1 MLPAYPFIRLRHTV
15 RPVCVLHRELHMDA
29 HLFRRF
35 AAELL
40 PVLQGARLVKIQ
52 QPHENI
58 YTFNLDLFAR
68 NNPLGRKVQL
78 VLRPGRKEPYLFLSQ
93 ARIAAGTEP
102 SAMVMRLRKYAAGHT
117 IRRAIALWQKRE
129 LHLLLSGAMPG
140 MEKADAGEE
149 QSATVVE
156 KRGQQSPEKMTW
168 LVLSLRDGPALH
180 FAEEG
185 FEPSEEAPV
194 WPDHKS
200 LEGAMADWRSW
211 SVLTPALRRT
221 LAKLDP
227 QDACALLV
235 DLEEGGGDVFCYTAP
250 DDLRAG
256 EPRIVQISAWPL
268 PYDLQKGQESC
279 RTDVFNAVMETGASL
294 VLNEAADKR
303 AHEAAAPWRK
313 KERRIEDLLKRNTED
328 CARLKEMCQK
338 QEYGLLIQASL
349 WQLEGSRHLSSLT
362 LPDFE
367 GGQCTMQLAPRFSV
381 RENMDRFFH
390 TARRGERGLPRIEK
404 RRQELEEELAEV
416 RREKERCLLGISA
429 QAPRQKKGQAKP
441 APVKA
446 PASVQ
451 IFVSSD
457 GVTLLRG
464 RNAKGNLEV
473 RRMAASHD
481 IWVHVEGGAGA
492 HVIIR
497 LNHASQKI
505 PDRTLDEAGSL
516 AASKSSLKD
525 ESYAKV
531 NYCEIRHVRQLKG
544 TARGT
549 MRMDK
554 ILFTRK
560 VAIRPELETSLL
572 PKDQAKDDT
581 DSKKAR

>member
-1 MLPAYPFIRLRHTV
+1 
-15 RPVCVLHRELHMDA
+15 MDA

-35 AAELL
+35 AGELL

-68 NNPLGRKVQL
+68 DNPLGRKVQL
-78 VLRPGRKEPYLFLSQ
+78 VLRPGRKEPFLFLST
-93 ARIAAGTEP
+93 ARIAAGREP

-117 IRRAIALWQKRE
+117 IRRALALWQKRE

-140 MEKADAGEE
+140 MEGDNAEEHQFVLQQKEYGQKDA
-149 QSATVVE
+149 E
-156 KRGQQSPEKMTW
+156 KLTW
-168 LVLSLRDGPALH
+168 LVLSLRDGPRLH
-180 FAEEG
+180 FADKG
-185 FEPSEEAPV
+185 FEPSEDEPL
-194 WPDHKS
+194 WPDHNS
-200 LEGAMADWRSW
+200 LQDAMADWRSW
-211 SVLTPALRRT
+211 PVLTPALRRT
-221 LAKLDP
+221 LAKLDL
-227 QDACALLV
+227 QDASALLV
-235 DLEEGGGDVFCYTAP
+235 DLEDGGGDMFCYTAP
-250 DDLRAG
+250 DDLKAG

-268 PYDLQKGQESC
+268 PQELQKGEEAC
-279 RTDVFNAVMETGASL
+279 RTDVLAAVMETGASL
-294 VLNEAADKR
+294 VLNEAAEKR

-313 KERRIEDLLKRNTED
+313 KERKIEDLLRRNTED
-328 CARLKEMCQK
+328 CARLKEMCQR
-338 QEYGLLIQASL
+338 QGYGLLIQANL
-349 WQLEGSRHLSSLT
+349 WQLEGSRHLPSLT

-367 GGQCTMQLAPRFSV
+367 GGQCTMQLDPRFSV

-404 RRQELEEELAEV
+404 RRQELEKELCEV

-441 APVKA
+441 APVKV

-451 IFVSSD
+451 IFVSTD

-497 LNHASQKI
+497 LNHASQKVS
-505 PDRTLDEAGSL
+505 DATLDEAGSL

-560 VAIRPELETSLL
+560 VAIRPELETALL
-572 PKDQAKDDT
+572 PKEQGQDAGED
-581 DSKKAR
+581 KKAR

>member
-1 MLPAYPFIRLRHTV
+1 
-15 RPVCVLHRELHMDA
+15 MDA

-35 AAELL
+35 AGELL

-68 NNPLGRKVQL
+68 DNPLGRKVQL
-78 VLRPGRKEPYLFLSQ
+78 ILRPGRKEPFLFLST
-93 ARIAAGTEP
+93 ARIAAGREP

-117 IRRAIALWQKRE
+117 IRRATALWQKRE
-129 LHLLLSGAMPG
+129 LYLLLSGAMPG
-140 MEKADAGEE
+140 MERDNAEE
-149 QSATVVE
+149 SPSVPPQEEYRQKDTE
-156 KRGQQSPEKMTW
+156 KLTW
-168 LVLSLRDGPALH
+168 LVLSLRDGPRLH
-180 FAEEG
+180 FAEQG
-185 FEPSEEAPV
+185 FEPSEDEPL

-200 LEGAMADWRSW
+200 LQDAMADWRSW
-211 SVLTPALRRT
+211 PVLTPALRRT
-221 LAKLDP
+221 LAKLDL
-227 QDACALLV
+227 QDASALLV
-235 DLEEGGGDVFCYTAP
+235 DLEDGAGDIFVYTSP
-250 DDLRAG
+250 DDLMGGA
-256 EPRIVQISAWPL
+256 PRIVQISAWPL
-268 PYDLQKGQESC
+268 PQELQKGEEAC
-279 RTDVFNAVMETGASL
+279 RTDILSAVMETGASL
-294 VLNEAADKR
+294 VLNEAAEKR
-303 AHEAAAPWRK
+303 AHEAAAPWRR
-313 KERRIEDLLKRNTED
+313 KERKIEDLLRRNTED
-328 CARLKEMCQK
+328 CARLKEMCQR
-338 QEYGLLIQASL
+338 QGYGLLIQANL
-349 WQLEGSRHLSSLT
+349 WQLEGSRHLPSLT

-367 GGQCTMQLAPRFSV
+367 GGQCTMQLDPRFSV

-404 RRQELEEELAEV
+404 RRQELEKELCEV
-416 RREKERCLLGISA
+416 RREKERCLLGITA

-441 APVKA
+441 APVKV

-451 IFVSSD
+451 IFVSTD

-497 LNHASQKI
+497 LNHASQKVS
-505 PDRTLDEAGSL
+505 DTTLDEAGSL

-560 VAIRPELETSLL
+560 VAIRPELETALL
-572 PKDQAKDDT
+572 PKEQVPDG
-581 DSKKAR
+581 SEEKKAR

>member
-1 MLPAYPFIRLRHTV
+1 
-15 RPVCVLHRELHMDA
+15 MDA

-35 AAELL
+35 TEELL

-52 QPHENI
+52 QPHDNI

-68 NNPLGRKVQL
+68 DNPLGRKVQL
-78 VLRPGRKEPYLFLSQ
+78 VLRPGRKEPFLFLST
-93 ARIAAGTEP
+93 ARIAAGSEP
-102 SAMVMRLRKYAAGHT
+102 SAMVMRLRKYCAGHT
-117 IRRAIALWQKRE
+117 IRCARVLWQKRE
-129 LHLLLSGAMPG
+129 IWLLLSGAMPG
-140 MEKADAGEE
+140 MEKDNDGASPSVPESRE
-149 QSATVVE
+149 QKA
-156 KRGQQSPEKMTW
+156 PEKLTW

-180 FAEEG
+180 FAEKG
-185 FEPSEEAPV
+185 FEPSEDKPL
-194 WPDHKS
+194 WPDRS
-200 LEGAMADWRSW
+200 NLQNAMAEWRSW
-211 SVLTPALRRT
+211 PVLTPALRRT
-221 LAKLDP
+221 LAKLDL
-227 QDACALLV
+227 QDASALLV
-235 DLEEGGGDVFCYTAP
+235 DLEDGGGDIFCYTAP
-250 DDLRAG
+250 NDLKAG
-256 EPRIVQISAWPL
+256 EPHIVQISAWPL
-268 PYDLQKGQESC
+268 PQELQKGQESC
-279 RTDVFNAVMETGASL
+279 RTDILQAVMETGASL
-294 VLNEAADKR
+294 VLNEAAEKR

-313 KERRIEDLLKRNTED
+313 KERKIEELLKHNTED
-328 CARLKEMCQK
+328 STRLREMCAK
-338 QEYGLLIQASL
+338 QEYGLLIQANL
-349 WQLEGSRHLSSLT
+349 WQLEGARHLTSLT

-367 GGQCTMQLAPRFSV
+367 GGQCTMKLDPRFSI

-404 RRQELEEELAEV
+404 RRQELEKELADV

-429 QAPRQKKGQAKP
+429 QAPRKKKGQAKP
-441 APVKA
+441 APLKA

-505 PDRTLDEAGSL
+505 SEATLDEAGSL

-525 ESYAKV
+525 EAYAKV

-544 TARGT
+544 TTQGT

-560 VAIRPELETSLL
+560 VAIRPELETTLL
-572 PKDQAKDDT
+572 PKDTAQDG
-581 DSKKAR
+581 SENKKARQASAR

>member
-1 MLPAYPFIRLRHTV
+1 
-15 RPVCVLHRELHMDA
+15 MDA

-35 AAELL
+35 AGELL

-68 NNPLGRKVQL
+68 DNPLGRKVQL
-78 VLRPGRKEPYLFLSQ
+78 VLRPGRKEPFLFLST
-93 ARIAAGTEP
+93 ARIAAGREP

-117 IRRAIALWQKRE
+117 IRRALALWQKRE

-140 MEKADAGEE
+140 MEGDNAEEHQFVLQQEEYGQKDA
-149 QSATVVE
+149 E
-156 KRGQQSPEKMTW
+156 KLTW
-168 LVLSLRDGPALH
+168 LVLSLRDGPRLH
-180 FAEEG
+180 FADKG
-185 FEPSEEAPV
+185 FEPSEDEPL
-194 WPDHKS
+194 WPDHNS
-200 LEGAMADWRSW
+200 LQDAMADWRSW
-211 SVLTPALRRT
+211 PVLTPALRRT
-221 LAKLDP
+221 LAKLDL
-227 QDACALLV
+227 QDASALLV
-235 DLEEGGGDVFCYTAP
+235 DLEDGGGDMFCYTAP
-250 DDLRAG
+250 DDLKAG

-268 PYDLQKGQESC
+268 PQELQKGEEAC
-279 RTDVFNAVMETGASL
+279 RTDVLAAVMETGASL
-294 VLNEAADKR
+294 VLNEAAEKR

-313 KERRIEDLLKRNTED
+313 KERKIEDLLRRNTED
-328 CARLKEMCQK
+328 CARLKEMCQR
-338 QEYGLLIQASL
+338 QGYGLLIQANL
-349 WQLEGSRHLSSLT
+349 WQLEGSRHLPSLT

-367 GGQCTMQLAPRFSV
+367 GGQCTMQLDPRFSV

-404 RRQELEEELAEV
+404 RRQELEKELCEV

-441 APVKA
+441 APVKV

-451 IFVSSD
+451 IFVSTD

-497 LNHASQKI
+497 LNHASQKVS
-505 PDRTLDEAGSL
+505 DATLDEAGSL

-560 VAIRPELETSLL
+560 VAIRPELETALL
-572 PKDQAKDDT
+572 PKEQGQDAGED
-581 DSKKAR
+581 KKAR

>member
-1 MLPAYPFIRLRHTV
+1 
-15 RPVCVLHRELHMDA
+15 MDA

-35 AAELL
+35 AGELL

-78 VLRPGRKEPYLFLSQ
+78 VLRPGRKEPFLFLST
-93 ARIAAGTEP
+93 ARIAAGREP

-117 IRRAIALWQKRE
+117 IRRALALWQKRE

-140 MEKADAGEE
+140 MEGDNAEEHQSVPQQEEYGQKDA
-149 QSATVVE
+149 E
-156 KRGQQSPEKMTW
+156 KLTW
-168 LVLSLRDGPALH
+168 LVLSLRDGPRLH
-180 FAEEG
+180 FADKG
-185 FEPSEEAPV
+185 FEPSEDEPL
-194 WPDHKS
+194 WPDHNS
-200 LEGAMADWRSW
+200 LQDAMADWRSW
-211 SVLTPALRRT
+211 PVLTPALRRT
-221 LAKLDP
+221 LAKLDL
-227 QDACALLV
+227 QDASALLV
-235 DLEEGGGDVFCYTAP
+235 DLEDGGGDMFCYTAP
-250 DDLRAG
+250 DDLKAG

-268 PYDLQKGQESC
+268 PQELQKGEEAC
-279 RTDVFNAVMETGASL
+279 RTDVLAAVMETGASL
-294 VLNEAADKR
+294 VLNEAAEKR

-313 KERRIEDLLKRNTED
+313 KERKIEDLLRRNTED
-328 CARLKEMCQK
+328 CARLKEMCQR
-338 QEYGLLIQASL
+338 QGYGLLIQANL
-349 WQLEGSRHLSSLT
+349 WQLEGSRHLPSLT

-367 GGQCTMQLAPRFSV
+367 GGQCTMQLDPRFSV

-404 RRQELEEELAEV
+404 RRQELEKELCEV

-441 APVKA
+441 APVKV

-451 IFVSSD
+451 IFVSTD

-497 LNHASQKI
+497 LNHASQKVS
-505 PDRTLDEAGSL
+505 DATLDEAGSL

-544 TARGT
+544 TAKGT

-560 VAIRPELETSLL
+560 VAIRPELETALL
-572 PKDQAKDDT
+572 PKEQAQDASED
-581 DSKKAR
+581 KKAR

>member
-1 MLPAYPFIRLRHTV
+1 
-15 RPVCVLHRELHMDA
+15 MDA

-35 AAELL
+35 AEELL

-68 NNPLGRKVQL
+68 DNPLGRKVQL
-78 VLRPGRKEPYLFLSQ
+78 VLRPGRKEPYLFLST

-140 MEKADAGEE
+140 MEKTEAGKELSFAE
-149 QSATVVE
+149 AKKAQKA
-156 KRGQQSPEKMTW
+156 PEKMTW

-180 FAEEG
+180 FAEDG
-185 FEPSEEAPV
+185 FEPSEEAAV
-194 WPDHKS
+194 WPDRNT
-200 LEGAMADWRSW
+200 LEDAMAEWRSW
-211 SVLTPALRRT
+211 PVLTPALRRT
-221 LAKLDP
+221 LAKLDL
-227 QDACALLV
+227 QDASALLI
-235 DLEEGGGDVFCYTAP
+235 DLEDGGGDIFCYTAP
-250 DDLRAG
+250 DELKG

-268 PYDLQKGQESC
+268 PQELQKGQESC
-279 RTDVFNAVMETGASL
+279 RTDVLNAVMETGASL
-294 VLNEAADKR
+294 VLNEAAEKR

-313 KERRIEDLLKRNTED
+313 KERKTEELLRRNTED
-328 CARLKEMCQK
+328 CTRLKEMCLK
-338 QEYGLLIQASL
+338 QGYGLLIQANL
-349 WQLEGSRHLSSLT
+349 WQLEGSRHLASLT

-367 GGQCTMQLAPRFSV
+367 GGQCTMQLDPRFSV

-404 RRQELEEELAEV
+404 RRQELEKELADI

-429 QAPRQKKGQAKP
+429 QAPKQKKGQQKP

-497 LNHASQKI
+497 LNHASQKVS
-505 PDRTLDEAGSL
+505 DTTLDEAGSL

-525 ESYAKV
+525 ETYAKV

-544 TARGT
+544 TAQGT

-560 VAIRPELETSLL
+560 VLIRPELETSLL
-572 PKDQAKDDT
+572 PKEQAQDDT

>member
-1 MLPAYPFIRLRHTV
+1 
-15 RPVCVLHRELHMDA
+15 MDA

-35 AAELL
+35 AGELL

-68 NNPLGRKVQL
+68 DNPLGRKVQL
-78 VLRPGRKEPYLFLSQ
+78 VLRPGRKEPFLFLST
-93 ARIAAGTEP
+93 ARIAAGREP

-117 IRRAIALWQKRE
+117 IRRALALWQKRE

-140 MEKADAGEE
+140 MEGDNAEEHQFVLQQKEYGQKDA
-149 QSATVVE
+149 E
-156 KRGQQSPEKMTW
+156 KLTW
-168 LVLSLRDGPALH
+168 LVLSLRDGPRLH
-180 FAEEG
+180 FADKG
-185 FEPSEEAPV
+185 FEPSEDKPL
-194 WPDHKS
+194 WPDHNS
-200 LEGAMADWRSW
+200 LQDAMADWRSW
-211 SVLTPALRRT
+211 PVLTPALRRT
-221 LAKLDP
+221 LAKLDL
-227 QDACALLV
+227 QDASALLV
-235 DLEEGGGDVFCYTAP
+235 DLEDGGGDMFCYTAP
-250 DDLRAG
+250 DDLKAG

-268 PYDLQKGQESC
+268 PQELQKGEEAC
-279 RTDVFNAVMETGASL
+279 RTDVLAAVMETGASL
-294 VLNEAADKR
+294 VLNEAAEKR

-313 KERRIEDLLKRNTED
+313 KERKIEDLLRRNTED
-328 CARLKEMCQK
+328 CARLKEMCQR
-338 QEYGLLIQASL
+338 QGYGLLIQANL
-349 WQLEGSRHLSSLT
+349 WQLEGSRHLPSLT

-367 GGQCTMQLAPRFSV
+367 GGQCTMQLDPRFSV

-404 RRQELEEELAEV
+404 RRQELEKELCEV

-441 APVKA
+441 APVKV

-451 IFVSSD
+451 IFVSTD

-497 LNHASQKI
+497 LNHASQKVS
-505 PDRTLDEAGSL
+505 DATLDEAGSL

-560 VAIRPELETSLL
+560 VAIRPELETALL
-572 PKDQAKDDT
+572 PKEQGQDAGED
-581 DSKKAR
+581 KKAR

>member
-1 MLPAYPFIRLRHTV
+1 
-15 RPVCVLHRELHMDA
+15 MDA

-35 AAELL
+35 AGELL

-68 NNPLGRKVQL
+68 DNPLGRKVQL
-78 VLRPGRKEPYLFLSQ
+78 VLRPGRKEPFLFLST
-93 ARIAAGTEP
+93 ARIAAGREP

-117 IRRAIALWQKRE
+117 IRRALALWQKRE

-140 MEKADAGEE
+140 MEGDNAEEHQFVLQQEEYGQKDA
-149 QSATVVE
+149 E
-156 KRGQQSPEKMTW
+156 KLTW
-168 LVLSLRDGPALH
+168 LVLSLRDGPRLH
-180 FAEEG
+180 FADKG
-185 FEPSEEAPV
+185 FEPSEDEPL
-194 WPDHKS
+194 WPDHNS
-200 LEGAMADWRSW
+200 LQDAMADWRSW
-211 SVLTPALRRT
+211 PVLTPALRRT
-221 LAKLDP
+221 LAKLDL
-227 QDACALLV
+227 QDASALLV
-235 DLEEGGGDVFCYTAP
+235 DLEDGGGDMFCYTAP
-250 DDLRAG
+250 DDLKAG

-268 PYDLQKGQESC
+268 PQELQKGEEAC
-279 RTDVFNAVMETGASL
+279 RPDVLAAVMETGASL
-294 VLNEAADKR
+294 VLNEAAEKR

-313 KERRIEDLLKRNTED
+313 KERKIEDLLRRNTED
-328 CARLKEMCQK
+328 CARLKEMCQR
-338 QEYGLLIQASL
+338 QGYGLLIQANL
-349 WQLEGSRHLSSLT
+349 WQLEGSRHLPSLT

-367 GGQCTMQLAPRFSV
+367 GGQCTMQLDPRFSV

-404 RRQELEEELAEV
+404 RRQELEKELCEV

-441 APVKA
+441 APVKV

-451 IFVSSD
+451 IFVSTD

-497 LNHASQKI
+497 LNHASQKVS
-505 PDRTLDEAGSL
+505 DATLDEAGSL
-516 AASKSSLKD
+516 ASSKSSLKD

-560 VAIRPELETSLL
+560 VAIRPELETALL
-572 PKDQAKDDT
+572 PKEQAQDASED
-581 DSKKAR
+581 KKAR

>member
-1 MLPAYPFIRLRHTV
+1 
-15 RPVCVLHRELHMDA
+15 MDA

-35 AAELL
+35 AGELL

-68 NNPLGRKVQL
+68 DNPLGRKVQL
-78 VLRPGRKEPYLFLSQ
+78 VLRPGRKEPFLFLST
-93 ARIAAGTEP
+93 ARIAAGREP

-117 IRRAIALWQKRE
+117 IRRALALWQKRE

-140 MEKADAGEE
+140 MEGDNAEEHQFVPQQKEYGQKDA
-149 QSATVVE
+149 E
-156 KRGQQSPEKMTW
+156 KLTW
-168 LVLSLRDGPALH
+168 LVLSLRDGPRLH
-180 FAEEG
+180 FADKG
-185 FEPSEEAPV
+185 FEPSEDEPL
-194 WPDHKS
+194 WPDHNS
-200 LEGAMADWRSW
+200 LQDAMADWRSW
-211 SVLTPALRRT
+211 PVLTPALRRT
-221 LAKLDP
+221 LAKLDL
-227 QDACALLV
+227 QDASALLV
-235 DLEEGGGDVFCYTAP
+235 DLEDGGGDMFCYTAP
-250 DDLRAG
+250 DDLKAG

-268 PYDLQKGQESC
+268 PQELQKGEEAC
-279 RTDVFNAVMETGASL
+279 RTDVLAAVMETGASL
-294 VLNEAADKR
+294 VLNEAAEKR

-313 KERRIEDLLKRNTED
+313 KERKIEDLLRRNTED
-328 CARLKEMCQK
+328 CARLKEMCQR
-338 QEYGLLIQASL
+338 QGYGLLIQANL
-349 WQLEGSRHLSSLT
+349 WQLEGSRHLPSLT

-367 GGQCTMQLAPRFSV
+367 GGQCTMQLDPRFSV

-404 RRQELEEELAEV
+404 RRQELEKELCEV

-441 APVKA
+441 APVKV

-451 IFVSSD
+451 IFVSTD

-497 LNHASQKI
+497 LNHASQKVS
-505 PDRTLDEAGSL
+505 DATLDEAGSL

-544 TARGT
+544 TAKGT

-560 VAIRPELETSLL
+560 VAIRPELETALL
-572 PKDQAKDDT
+572 PKEQAQDASED
-581 DSKKAR
+581 KKAR

>member
-1 MLPAYPFIRLRHTV
+1 
-15 RPVCVLHRELHMDA
+15 MDA

-35 AAELL
+35 AGELL

-68 NNPLGRKVQL
+68 DNPLGRKVQL
-78 VLRPGRKEPYLFLSQ
+78 VLRPGRKEPFLFLST
-93 ARIAAGTEP
+93 ARIAAGREP

-117 IRRAIALWQKRE
+117 IRRALALWQKRE

-140 MEKADAGEE
+140 MEGDNAEEHQFVPQQKEYGQKDA
-149 QSATVVE
+149 E
-156 KRGQQSPEKMTW
+156 KLTW
-168 LVLSLRDGPALH
+168 LVLSLRDGPRLH
-180 FAEEG
+180 FADKG
-185 FEPSEEAPV
+185 FEPSEDKPL
-194 WPDHKS
+194 WPDHNS
-200 LEGAMADWRSW
+200 LQDAMADWRSW
-211 SVLTPALRRT
+211 PVLTPALRRT
-221 LAKLDP
+221 LAKLDL
-227 QDACALLV
+227 QDASALLV
-235 DLEEGGGDVFCYTAP
+235 DLEDGGGDMFCYTAP
-250 DDLRAG
+250 DDLKAG

-268 PYDLQKGQESC
+268 PQELQKGEEAC
-279 RTDVFNAVMETGASL
+279 RTDVLAAVMETGASL
-294 VLNEAADKR
+294 VLNEAAEKR

-313 KERRIEDLLKRNTED
+313 KERKIEDLLRRNTED
-328 CARLKEMCQK
+328 CARLKEMCQR
-338 QEYGLLIQASL
+338 QGYGLLIQANL
-349 WQLEGSRHLSSLT
+349 WQLEGSRHLPSLT

-367 GGQCTMQLAPRFSV
+367 GGQCTMQLDPRFSV

-404 RRQELEEELAEV
+404 RRQELEKELCEV

-441 APVKA
+441 APVKV

-451 IFVSSD
+451 IFVSTD

-497 LNHASQKI
+497 LNHASQKVS
-505 PDRTLDEAGSL
+505 DATLDEAGSL

-544 TARGT
+544 TAKGT

-560 VAIRPELETSLL
+560 VAIRPELETALL
-572 PKDQAKDDT
+572 PKEQGQDAGED
-581 DSKKAR
+581 KKAR

>member
-1 MLPAYPFIRLRHTV
+1 
-15 RPVCVLHRELHMDA
+15 MDA

-35 AAELL
+35 AGELL

-52 QPHENI
+52 QPHDNI

-68 NNPLGRKVQL
+68 DNPLGRKVQL
-78 VLRPGRKEPYLFLSQ
+78 VLRPGRKEPFLFLST
-93 ARIAAGTEP
+93 ARIAAGREP
-102 SAMVMRLRKYAAGHT
+102 SAIVMRLRKYAAGHT
-117 IRRAIALWQKRE
+117 IRRALALWQKRE

-140 MEKADAGEE
+140 MEGDNAEEHQFVPQQKEYGQKDA
-149 QSATVVE
+149 E
-156 KRGQQSPEKMTW
+156 KLTW
-168 LVLSLRDGPALH
+168 LVLSLRDGPRLH
-180 FAEEG
+180 FADKG
-185 FEPSEEAPV
+185 FEPSEDKPL
-194 WPDHKS
+194 WPDHNS
-200 LEGAMADWRSW
+200 LQDAMADWRSW
-211 SVLTPALRRT
+211 PVLTPALRRT
-221 LAKLDP
+221 LAKLDL
-227 QDACALLV
+227 QDASALLV
-235 DLEEGGGDVFCYTAP
+235 DLEDGGGDMFCYTAP
-250 DDLRAG
+250 DDLKAG

-268 PYDLQKGQESC
+268 PQELQKGEEAC
-279 RTDVFNAVMETGASL
+279 RTDVLAAVMETGASL
-294 VLNEAADKR
+294 VLNEAAEKR

-313 KERRIEDLLKRNTED
+313 KERKIEDLLRRNTED
-328 CARLKEMCQK
+328 CARLKEMCQR
-338 QEYGLLIQASL
+338 QGYGLLIQANL
-349 WQLEGSRHLSSLT
+349 WQLEGSRHLPSLT

-367 GGQCTMQLAPRFSV
+367 GGQCTMQLDPRFSV

-404 RRQELEEELAEV
+404 RRQELEKELCEV

-441 APVKA
+441 APVKV

-451 IFVSSD
+451 IFVSTD

-497 LNHASQKI
+497 LNHASQKVS
-505 PDRTLDEAGSL
+505 DATLDEAGSL

-560 VAIRPELETSLL
+560 VAIRPELETALL
-572 PKDQAKDDT
+572 PKEQGQDAGED
-581 DSKKAR
+581 KKAR

>member
-1 MLPAYPFIRLRHTV
+1 
-15 RPVCVLHRELHMDA
+15 MDA

-35 AAELL
+35 AGELL

-52 QPHENI
+52 QPHDNI

-68 NNPLGRKVQL
+68 DNPLGRKVQL
-78 VLRPGRKEPYLFLSQ
+78 VLRPGRKEPFLFLST

-140 MEKADAGEE
+140 MKKDNTETEAVSPAGPE
-149 QSATVVE
+149 T
-156 KRGQQSPEKMTW
+156 RGQKAPEKMTW

-185 FEPSEEAPV
+185 FEPSEDRPV

-200 LEGAMADWRSW
+200 LEDAMADWRSW
-211 SVLTPALRRT
+211 PVLTPALRRT
-221 LAKLDP
+221 LAKLDL
-227 QDACALLV
+227 QDASALLV
-235 DLEEGGGDVFCYTAP
+235 DLEDGGGDIFCYTAP
-250 DDLRAG
+250 DDLKAG
-256 EPRIVQISAWPL
+256 EPRIVQLSAWPV
-268 PYDLQKGQESC
+268 PQELQKGEEAC
-279 RTDVFNAVMETGASL
+279 RTDVLNAVMETGASL
-294 VLNEAADKR
+294 VLNEAAEKR
-303 AHEAAAPWRK
+303 AHEAAAPWRR
-313 KERRIEDLLKRNTED
+313 KERKIEDLLRRNTED
-328 CARLKEMCQK
+328 CARLKEMCQR
-338 QEYGLLIQASL
+338 QGYGLLIQANL
-349 WQLEGSRHLSSLT
+349 WQLEGARHLPSLT

-367 GGQCTMQLAPRFSV
+367 GGQCTMKLDPRFSV

-404 RRQELEEELAEV
+404 RRQELEKELAEV

-429 QAPRQKKGQAKP
+429 QTPRQKKGQAKP

-451 IFVSSD
+451 IFVSTD

-497 LNHASQKI
+497 LNHASQKVS
-505 PDRTLDEAGSL
+505 DTTLDEAGSL

-525 ESYAKV
+525 EAYAKV

-560 VAIRPELETSLL
+560 VAIRPELETALL
-572 PKDQAKDDT
+572 PKEQAQDD
-581 DSKKAR
+581 SLNNKAR

>member
-1 MLPAYPFIRLRHTV
+1 
-15 RPVCVLHRELHMDA
+15 MDA

-35 AAELL
+35 AGELL

-68 NNPLGRKVQL
+68 DNPLGRKVQL
-78 VLRPGRKEPYLFLSQ
+78 VLRPGRKEPFLFLST
-93 ARIAAGTEP
+93 ARIAAGREP

-117 IRRAIALWQKRE
+117 IRRALALWQKRE

-140 MEKADAGEE
+140 MEGDNAEEHQSVPQQEEYGQKDA
-149 QSATVVE
+149 E
-156 KRGQQSPEKMTW
+156 KLTW
-168 LVLSLRDGPALH
+168 LVLSLRDGPRLH
-180 FAEEG
+180 FADKG
-185 FEPSEEAPV
+185 FEPSEDEPL
-194 WPDHKS
+194 WPDHNS
-200 LEGAMADWRSW
+200 LQDAMADWRSW
-211 SVLTPALRRT
+211 PVLTPALRRT
-221 LAKLDP
+221 LAKLDL
-227 QDACALLV
+227 QDASALLV
-235 DLEEGGGDVFCYTAP
+235 DLEDGGGDMFCYTAP
-250 DDLRAG
+250 DDLKAG

-268 PYDLQKGQESC
+268 PQELQKGEEAC
-279 RTDVFNAVMETGASL
+279 RTDVLAAVMETGASL
-294 VLNEAADKR
+294 VLNEAAEKR

-313 KERRIEDLLKRNTED
+313 KERKIEDLLRRNTED
-328 CARLKEMCQK
+328 CARLKEMCQR
-338 QEYGLLIQASL
+338 QGYGLLIQANL
-349 WQLEGSRHLSSLT
+349 WQLEGSRHLPSLT

-367 GGQCTMQLAPRFSV
+367 GGQCTMQLDPRFSV

-404 RRQELEEELAEV
+404 RRQELEKELCEV

-441 APVKA
+441 APVKV

-451 IFVSSD
+451 IFVSTD

-497 LNHASQKI
+497 LNHASQKVS
-505 PDRTLDEAGSL
+505 DATLDEAGSL

-544 TARGT
+544 TAKGT

-560 VAIRPELETSLL
+560 VAIRPELETALL
-572 PKDQAKDDT
+572 PKEQAQDASED
-581 DSKKAR
+581 KKAR

>member
-1 MLPAYPFIRLRHTV
+1 
-15 RPVCVLHRELHMDA
+15 MDA

-35 AAELL
+35 AGELL

-52 QPHENI
+52 QPHDNI

-68 NNPLGRKVQL
+68 DNPLGRKVQL
-78 VLRPGRKEPYLFLSQ
+78 VLRPGRKEPFLFLST
-93 ARIAAGTEP
+93 ARIAAGREP
-102 SAMVMRLRKYAAGHT
+102 SAIVMRLRKYAAGHT
-117 IRRAIALWQKRE
+117 IRRALALWQKRE

-140 MEKADAGEE
+140 MEGDNAEEHQFVPQQKEYGQKDA
-149 QSATVVE
+149 E
-156 KRGQQSPEKMTW
+156 KLTW
-168 LVLSLRDGPALH
+168 LVLSLRDGPRLH
-180 FAEEG
+180 FADKG
-185 FEPSEEAPV
+185 FEPSEDKPL
-194 WPDHKS
+194 WPDHNS
-200 LEGAMADWRSW
+200 LQDAMADWRSW
-211 SVLTPALRRT
+211 PVLTPALRRT
-221 LAKLDP
+221 LAKLDL
-227 QDACALLV
+227 QDASALLV
-235 DLEEGGGDVFCYTAP
+235 DLEDGGGDMFCYTAP
-250 DDLRAG
+250 DDLKAG
-256 EPRIVQISAWPL
+256 APRIVQISAWPL
-268 PYDLQKGQESC
+268 PQELQKGEEAC
-279 RTDVFNAVMETGASL
+279 RTDVLAAVMETGASL
-294 VLNEAADKR
+294 VLNEAAEKR

-313 KERRIEDLLKRNTED
+313 KERKIEDLLRRNTED
-328 CARLKEMCQK
+328 CARLKEMCQR
-338 QEYGLLIQASL
+338 QGYGLLIQANL
-349 WQLEGSRHLSSLT
+349 WQLEGSRHLPSLT

-367 GGQCTMQLAPRFSV
+367 GGQCTMQLDPRFSV

-404 RRQELEEELAEV
+404 RRQELEKELCEV

-441 APVKA
+441 APVKV

-451 IFVSSD
+451 IFVSTD

-497 LNHASQKI
+497 LNHASQKVS
-505 PDRTLDEAGSL
+505 DATLDEAGSL

-544 TARGT
+544 TAKGT

-560 VAIRPELETSLL
+560 VAIRPELETALL
-572 PKDQAKDDT
+572 PKEQGQDAGED
-581 DSKKAR
+581 KKAR

>member
-1 MLPAYPFIRLRHTV
+1 
-15 RPVCVLHRELHMDA
+15 MDA

-35 AAELL
+35 AGELL

-68 NNPLGRKVQL
+68 DNPLGRKVQL
-78 VLRPGRKEPYLFLSQ
+78 VLRPGRKEPFLFLST
-93 ARIAAGTEP
+93 ARIAAGREP

-117 IRRAIALWQKRE
+117 IRRALALWQKRE

-140 MEKADAGEE
+140 MEGDNAEEHQFVPQQKEYGQKDA
-149 QSATVVE
+149 E
-156 KRGQQSPEKMTW
+156 KLTW
-168 LVLSLRDGPALH
+168 LVLSLRDGPRLH
-180 FAEEG
+180 FADKG
-185 FEPSEEAPV
+185 FEPSEDKPL
-194 WPDHKS
+194 WPDHNS
-200 LEGAMADWRSW
+200 LQDAMADWRSW
-211 SVLTPALRRT
+211 PVLTPALRRT
-221 LAKLDP
+221 LAKLDL
-227 QDACALLV
+227 QDASALLV
-235 DLEEGGGDVFCYTAP
+235 DLEDGGGDMFCYTAP
-250 DDLRAG
+250 DDLKAG

-268 PYDLQKGQESC
+268 PQELQKGEEAC
-279 RTDVFNAVMETGASL
+279 RTDVLAAVMETGASL
-294 VLNEAADKR
+294 VLNEAAEKR

-313 KERRIEDLLKRNTED
+313 KERKIEDLLRRNTED
-328 CARLKEMCQK
+328 CARLKEMCQR
-338 QEYGLLIQASL
+338 QGYGLLIQANL
-349 WQLEGSRHLSSLT
+349 WQLEGSRHLPSLT

-367 GGQCTMQLAPRFSV
+367 GGQCTMQLDPRFSV

-404 RRQELEEELAEV
+404 RRQELEKELCEV

-441 APVKA
+441 APVKV

-451 IFVSSD
+451 IFVSTD

-497 LNHASQKI
+497 LNHASQKVS
-505 PDRTLDEAGSL
+505 DATLDEAGSL

-544 TARGT
+544 TAKGT

-560 VAIRPELETSLL
+560 VAIRPELETALL
-572 PKDQAKDDT
+572 PKEQAQDASED
-581 DSKKAR
+581 KKAR

>member
-1 MLPAYPFIRLRHTV
+1 
-15 RPVCVLHRELHMDA
+15 MDA

-35 AAELL
+35 AGELL

-52 QPHENI
+52 QPHDNI

-68 NNPLGRKVQL
+68 DNPLGRKVQL
-78 VLRPGRKEPYLFLSQ
+78 VLRPGRKEPFLFLST
-93 ARIAAGTEP
+93 ARIAAGREP

-117 IRRAIALWQKRE
+117 IRRALALWQKRE

-140 MEKADAGEE
+140 MEGDNAEEHQFVPQQKEYGQKDA
-149 QSATVVE
+149 E
-156 KRGQQSPEKMTW
+156 KLTW
-168 LVLSLRDGPALH
+168 LVLSLRDGPRLH
-180 FAEEG
+180 FADKG
-185 FEPSEEAPV
+185 FEPSEDEPL
-194 WPDHKS
+194 WPDHNS
-200 LEGAMADWRSW
+200 LQDAMADWRSW
-211 SVLTPALRRT
+211 PVLTPALRRT
-221 LAKLDP
+221 LAKLDL
-227 QDACALLV
+227 QDASALLV
-235 DLEEGGGDVFCYTAP
+235 DLEDGGGDMFCYTAP
-250 DDLRAG
+250 DDLKAG

-268 PYDLQKGQESC
+268 PQELQKGEEAC
-279 RTDVFNAVMETGASL
+279 RTDVLAAVMETGASL
-294 VLNEAADKR
+294 VLNEAAEKR

-313 KERRIEDLLKRNTED
+313 KERKIEDLLRRNTED
-328 CARLKEMCQK
+328 CARLKEMCQR
-338 QEYGLLIQASL
+338 QGYGLLIQANL
-349 WQLEGSRHLSSLT
+349 WQLEGSRHLPSLT

-367 GGQCTMQLAPRFSV
+367 GGQCTMQLDPRFSV

-404 RRQELEEELAEV
+404 RRQELEKELCEV

-441 APVKA
+441 APVKV

-451 IFVSSD
+451 IFVSTD

-497 LNHASQKI
+497 LNHASQKVS
-505 PDRTLDEAGSL
+505 DATLDEAGSL

-560 VAIRPELETSLL
+560 VAIRPELETALL
-572 PKDQAKDDT
+572 PKEQGQDAGED
-581 DSKKAR
+581 KKAR